1 MLVNDTELPKDWALI
16 KFNKIL
22 QNESQAVIT
31 EAFLCCAL
39 LLIAYM
45 TIVEADGKNPFGP
58 MLVGIFVAAS
68 IYAAG
73 PLCGAGINPA
83 RSFGP
88 AFVFG
93 EWETAWIYFAGPFLG
108 TTVAGFLY
116 RYILSKR
123 RVPCLKLSTLR
134 NIWADKEDQAA
145 DVVVVVDMETTV

>member
-1 MLVNDTELPKDWALI
+1 MFLCGGVALDVAVVYVTVQLAAAIAAAGVSKMLVNDTELPKDWALI

-68 IYAAG
+68 IYAA
-73 PLCGAGINPA
+73 
-83 RSFGP
+83 
-88 AFVFG
+88 
-93 EWETAWIYFAGPFLG
+93 
-108 TTVAGFLY
+108 
-116 RYILSKR
+116 
-123 RVPCLKLSTLR
+123 
-134 NIWADKEDQAA
+134 
-145 DVVVVVDMETTV
+145 